1 MEVVKRS
8 FYGLNLHPLERSGA
22 KLVERTP
29 LSDRLHLLPRL
40 EMEFSL
46 LHIWFWPFIALR
58 RFQTWKWLG
67 LPSSRLECHASIWP
81 RLLFDCIRPFAS
93 VHVVCKS
100 SLGPALGLFEF
111 ESSCRSDCLTG
122 HGIVAFLIYLLWLLM
137 DGFGRQF
144 ALGQSKMETHIMDRR
159 PILLDRDIILFS
171 MGFNESKKA
180 H

>member
-1 MEVVKRS
+1 MTGCI
-8 FYGLNLHPLERSGA
+8 FFPG
-22 KLVERTP
+22 
-29 LSDRLHLLPRL
+29 
-40 EMEFSL
+40 
-46 LHIWFWPFIALR
+46 
-58 RFQTWKWLG
+58 WKWNS
-67 LPSSRLECHASIWP
+67 PSFT
-81 RLLFDCIRPFAS
+81 FDSDLS
-93 VHVVCKS
+93 VHLGGFRHESDSDYHHQDLSVMRAYDLASCLIVSGHLPPSIVRVVCKS

-137 DGFGRQF
+137 DGFGRHF
-144 ALGQSKMETHIMDRR
+144 ALGQIKMETHIMDRR